1 MTLIWI
7 SNTLSLIPNT
17 LETAIMNICLRSKFF
32 IFSNIFDIS
41 DDFDKLKKN
50 DKVTFSLSEVNL
62 LPVSD
67 SSLFLH

>member
-1 MTLIWI
+1 
-7 SNTLSLIPNT
+7 
-17 LETAIMNICLRSKFF
+17 MNICLWSKFF
-32 IFSNIFDIS
+32 IFWNIFDIS